1 MPWADVSL
9 PSTQQSFVFCQSHAR
24 RAPRQAI
31 DEMQAVGVTTVP
43 ARVSAPQRKSRLRNR
58 SAVNAIV
65 PGAADQHGSAAMAH
79 MTGSSSAGNSSSGQN
94 PHHSMTEQGIEDMD
108 RRTICED
115 VLRGGHVQ
123 TFVDFF
129 YLTHRPGPAQG

>member
-1 MPWADVSL
+1 
-9 PSTQQSFVFCQSHAR
+9 
-24 RAPRQAI
+24 
-31 DEMQAVGVTTVP
+31 MQAVGVTTVP

-58 SAVNAIV
+58 SAVNAST
-65 PGAADQHGSAAMAH
+65 PGTAEQHGVAATVH
-79 MTGSSSAGNSSSGQN
+79 MTGGSSSGNSSSQN
-94 PHHSMTEQGIEDMD
+94 PHHTTNEQDIEDMD